1 MPDTRDSLCR
11 QNSVV
16 AFLRVELFFAGR
28 EATTG
33 NKSAL
38 RKLFY
43 ARGGGGAPHIKG
55 VRMLVVSLI
64 NFGFWSHLGCSGHIF
79 SREGLV

>member
-1 MPDTRDSLCR
+1 MRDTRDSLCR

-16 AFLRVELFFAGR
+16 AFLRVALFFGGR

-33 NKSAL
+33 NTSAL
-38 RKLFY
+38 HRLFY
-43 ARGGGGAPHIKG
+43 ARGGGRKG
-55 VRMLVVSLI
+55 VEMLVVSLRDV

-79 SREGLV
+79 NREGLV